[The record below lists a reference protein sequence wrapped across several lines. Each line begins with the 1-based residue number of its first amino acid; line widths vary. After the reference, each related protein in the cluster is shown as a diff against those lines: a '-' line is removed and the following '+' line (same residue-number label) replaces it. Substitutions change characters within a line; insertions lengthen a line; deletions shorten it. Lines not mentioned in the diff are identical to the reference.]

1 MSETITLTSKGQITI
16 PKRIR
21 KTLNLEKG
29 DKLEIFVDE
38 EGGIRIVPVLKNPL
52 ETLRKLRQEV
62 RFDKDE
68 IEQMIRESKKAWDNL

>member
-38 EGGIRIVPVLKNPL
+38 EGIRIVPVLKNPL